1 MMAAMSRNK
10 GNRSAFQQSGLA
22 GYFAIGCIDNNGGNL
37 VQHGGII
44 NSRTANDGKRRLDA
58 QLCSS
63 FCSTKTIF
71 SKSDMVSRI

>member
-10 GNRSAFQQSGLA
+10 GNRAAFQQSGLA
-22 GYFAIGCIDNNGGNL
+22 GDFAIRRSDNDGGNL

-44 NSRTANDGKRRLDA
+44 DSRSANDGKRRLDA
-58 QLCSS
+58 QFRSS
-63 FCSTKTIF
+63 FCSAKTIF